1 MICERRGSMIC
12 FATFSTVFSTL
23 QDLFIYLF
31 FRSVCHFAFLAFF
44 YIACTDQAVFL
55 QAYI

>member
-1 MICERRGSMIC
+1 MIC